1 METLKELKSANLKNS
16 THIKIACG
24 LESFPS
30 ELYTLEDSLEV
41 LDLTDNNLSSL
52 PDDFYRF
59 QKLKTLLLQF
69 KTGITDFVLLRKI
82 S

>member
-1 METLKELKSANLKNS
+1 METLKELKTGNLKNS

-24 LESFPS
+24 LESFPF

-59 QKLKTLLLQF
+59 K
-69 KTGITDFVLLRKI
+69 KI
-82 S
+82 LESSFLIHFQ